1 LFFLLP
7 FVYFFLQALV
17 RITDVRII
25 QYTLTL
31 LRDFIEGDMSFPER
45 RTRLIT
51 SEDGGKQEAMPLLQL
66 VGTSGSGA
74 RILTLD
80 ANPYVFEYAAV
91 CAAIMIAADP
101 TDETATSGLFSWV
114 LTHIKLFGSLS
125 EKQVRVTEV
134 ACEVL
139 MIILRNETLRSLFLE
154 EQGVQRLIPLL
165 SAKNTQ
171 ILYDAI
177 HCLWLISLHRPTV
190 GFSGVE
196 EIEKHGDLKS
206 IMHICRL
213 SMPLKVQRLSLAT
226 LANLVRY
233 RNKSISG
240 DFVHDLAESHISD
253 VINQL
258 LAMEPKVT
266 DPELLD
272 DLSLLNDALANATKE
287 ASSGTRSSTAVQRL
301 EQEVATGRLSWS
313 SLHSTE
319 FWKDNCSLVESDG
332 SFSVIKALVNLLVSE
347 SSDDITLAVALFD
360 IGEFAAVHPQGKAVL
375 NKMGAKAHVI
385 GFLKRAEDDVKH
397 QALLALS
404 KLMITRWQF
413 VSGAPIQS

>member
-1 LFFLLP
+1 
-7 FVYFFLQALV
+7 
-17 RITDVRII
+17 
-25 QYTLTL
+25 
-31 LRDFIEGDMSFPER
+31 MSFPER

-51 SEDGGKQEAMPLLQL
+51 TSEDGGRQEAMPLLQL

-91 CAAIMIAADP
+91 CAANMIAADP
-101 TDETATSGLFSWV
+101 SDETVTSGLFSWV

-139 MIILRNETLRSLFLE
+139 MILLRNESLRSLFLE
-154 EQGVQRLIPLL
+154 DNGVQRLMPLL

-171 ILYDAI
+171 ILYDAV
-177 HCLWLISLHRPTV
+177 HCLWLISLHRPV
-190 GFSGVE
+190 SGPSGVD
-196 EIEKHGDLKS
+196 EIEKNGDLKAV
-206 IMHICRL
+206 MHICRL
-213 SMPLKVQRLSLAT
+213 SMPIKVQRLSLAV
-226 LANLVRY
+226 LANLVRH
-233 RNKSISG
+233 RSKSTNASG
-240 DFVHDLAESHISD
+240 EFLHNLAESHISEL
-253 VINQL
+253 INQL
-258 LAMEPKVT
+258 LAADPKIS

-272 DLSLLNDALANATKE
+272 DLSLLSDALANAVKE
-287 ASSGTRSSTAVQRL
+287 ASNGARSSTAVQRL

-313 SLHSTE
+313 SLHTSD
-319 FWKDNCSLVESDG
+319 FWKDNATLVESNG
-332 SFSVIKALVNLLVSE
+332 SFSVIKALADLLQNE

-360 IGEFAAVHPQGKAVL
+360 LGEFAAVHPQGKSVL
-375 NKMGAKAHVI
+375 NKMGVKALVI

-413 VSGAPIQS
+413 VSGGAPITA